1 MLACMETSDRLRRLQ
16 ALRPPQSPSR
26 EILKPRS
33 RVDGDVDGEVTS
45 PFDSEEGASASIGD
59 RRAPLEEMVA
69 GEVWEN
75 EGGTVYVSTARS
87 PLPLVRGAHA
97 LDELLNFAP
106 ESIAPLH
113 PHSTPPASF
122 RRAAFL
128 DTETT
133 GLGSSA
139 STYAFMVGVG
149 TIEPSLQTDA
159 LGERPLEY
167 VVRQFFMRSPA
178 EETALLVA
186 LADLL
191 QELDLLVSFNGR
203 TFDVPLLRM
212 RYLYNRS
219 FLPVSAHK
227 IPLFDERAPH
237 LDLLHPARRI
247 WKRRLQSC
255 RLVNLEAQVLGIER
269 SGEDVSGALIPQM
282 YVDYLRSGA
291 GWEMARVFYH
301 NREDI
306 VTTAALAAQ
315 MGRMIHSPDA
325 PESGVTAYEWLGLGE
340 RKELAGDYPSAVVAY
355 RRALDAPDA
364 LGGTSRGDAFLR
376 LGRTQK
382 RMGAW
387 QDAAE
392 TWELWLTT
400 IPDAPIAPWVELAK
414 YHEWQSHDYAQAAM
428 WTAWALHTLKSRPV
442 WQRPPGAI
450 PELEQRLAR
459 LDKRMAGKNQGAATG
474 TESEIDESSAQ
485 AGGSTQP

>member
-1 MLACMETSDRLRRLQ
+1 MLGTMETSDRLRRLQ
-16 ALRPPQSPSR
+16 ALRPPQTPNR
-26 EILKPRS
+26 EILKPRN
-33 RVDGDVDGEVTS
+33 RPDGEES
-45 PFDSEEGASASIGD
+45 ALPAAEASVD
-59 RRAPLEEMVA
+59 RRVPLEQLVP

-75 EGGTVYVSTARS
+75 EGGTLYVSTDRS
-87 PLPLVRGAHA
+87 PLHSVRSAHA
-97 LDELLNFAP
+97 LNSLLEFAP
-106 ESIAPLH
+106 DSITPFH
-113 PHSTPPASF
+113 QSTIPPATF

-149 TIEPSLQTDA
+149 TIEPAPQIDA
-159 LGERPLEY
+159 QGERPLEY

-191 QELDLLVSFNGR
+191 QDRDLLVSFNGR

-219 FLPVSAHK
+219 FLPASAHK

-269 SGEDVSGALIPQM
+269 TGEDVSGALIPQM

-315 MGRMIHSPDA
+315 LARMIDSPDA
-325 PESGVTAYEWLGLGE
+325 PESGVTAYEWLALGE
-340 RKELAGDYPSAVVAY
+340 RKEMAGDYPAALLAY
-355 RRALDAPDA
+355 RRALDADDA
-364 LGGTSRGDAFLR
+364 LGGTARGDAFLR
-376 LGRTQK
+376 LGRTLK
-382 RMGAW
+382 RMGDW
-387 QDAAE
+387 QGAAE

-400 IPDAPIAPWVELAK
+400 IPDAPVAPWVELAK
-414 YHEWQSHDYAQAAM
+414 YHEWQTHDYAQAAM
-428 WTAWALHTLKSRPV
+428 WTAWALHTLNSRPA

-459 LDKRMAGKNQGAATG
+459 LDKRMAGKSPATSKYSASKADADGAQTDNM
-474 TESEIDESSAQ
+474 THS
-485 AGGSTQP
+485 